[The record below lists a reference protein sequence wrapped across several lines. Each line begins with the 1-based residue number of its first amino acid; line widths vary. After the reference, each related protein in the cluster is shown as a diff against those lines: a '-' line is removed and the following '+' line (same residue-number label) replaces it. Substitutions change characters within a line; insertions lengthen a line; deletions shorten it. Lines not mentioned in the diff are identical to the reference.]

1 VTWPFGDLLDL
12 DLFAGPGGWDEGRRL
27 AGATN
32 PLVGLE
38 HNRDAC
44 LTAARAGHWRVQADV
59 ATYPT
64 APFVGKVRGLIA
76 SPPCPSF
83 SAAGSG
89 AGKDDVPNVLHL
101 IADYASGRT
110 PGEYTWHDARSAL
123 TAQPMRYITAIRP
136 RWIALE
142 QVPPVLPIWKYMGER
157 LRTMGYSV
165 WCGVLSAEEY
175 GVPQTRKRAFLLAS
189 LSGPVGPPAPTHQAY
204 KSGREAQ
211 VDDDLFGSPLPEPV
225 SMANALGWGLGDRPS
240 WTVSSGGTET
250 GGAEV
255 FANAANR
262 EKLREIVL
270 ESSSRRKL
278 NDKTI
283 PQSTDDPAMTV
294 AFGHSDMVWTLRNG
308 TQDNACTRE
317 LDEPAGTLFFGGRG
331 NAVDWVKERPAT
343 TVCGDARIGSPGHKD
358 KAGGEAQFSGDSV
371 RVTVQEAGVLQS
383 FPADYP
389 WSGTKT
395 SQYQQVGNAV
405 APLMAAAVL
414 AQFVSTKA
422 QVAA

>member
-1 VTWPFGDLLDL
+1 MIDTE
-12 DLFAGPGGWDEGRRL
+12 LFAGPGGWSEGRRL
-27 AGATN
+27 AGATL
-32 PLVGLE
+32 PMVGIE
-38 HNRDAC
+38 HDHNAC
-44 LTAARAGHWRVQADV
+44 VTAVRAGHWRVQADV

-64 APFVGKVRGLIA
+64 APFVGKTRGLIA

-83 SAAGSG
+83 STAGTG

-110 PGEYTWHDARSAL
+110 PGEYTWHDERSAL
-123 TAQPMRYITAIRP
+123 TAQPMRYITALKP
-136 RWIALE
+136 RWVACE
-142 QVPPVLPIWKYMGER
+142 QVPPVLPIWKYMAER
-157 LRTMGYSV
+157 LRGMGYRT
-165 WCGVLSAEEY
+165 WCGILSAEEY

-189 LSGPVGPPAPTHQAY
+189 LDGPVGPPAPTHQAY
-204 KSGREAQ
+204 KAGREAQ

-225 SMANALGWGLGDRPS
+225 SMADALGWGLGDRPS
-240 WTVSSGGTET
+240 WTVSSGGADTGGADT

-262 EKLREIVL
+262 EKLRRSL
-270 ESSSRRKL
+270 APAGASSRMVEPRPSSQPAH
-278 NDKTI
+278 TI
-283 PQSTDDPAMTV
+283 TGAANQ
-294 AFGHSDMVWTLRNG
+294 VWVLRNG

-317 LDEPAGTLFFGGRG
+317 LGEPAGTLFFGGRG

-358 KAGGEAQFSGDSV
+358 WAGGEAQFSGDSV

-395 SQYQQVGNAV
+395 AQYQQVGNAV

-414 AQFVSTKA
+414 AQFVSA
-422 QVAA
+422 DSRQVAA

>member
-1 VTWPFGDLLDL
+1 MTWPFGGLLDL

-44 LTAARAGHWRVQADV
+44 LTASRAGHWRVQADV

-64 APFVGKVRGLIA
+64 SPFVGKVRGLIA

-110 PGEYTWHDARSAL
+110 PSKYTWHDERSAL

-204 KSGREAQ
+204 KAGREAQ
-211 VDDDLFGSPLPEPV
+211 IDDDLFGSPLPEPV
-225 SMANALGWGLGDRPS
+225 SMANALGWGLSDRPS
-240 WTVSSGGTET
+240 WTVSSGGADT

-262 EKLREIVL
+262 EKLRRSFAPAGAASRMVEPRP
-270 ESSSRRKL
+270 SSQPAH
-278 NDKTI
+278 TI
-283 PQSTDDPAMTV
+283 TGAANQ
-294 AFGHSDMVWTLRNG
+294 VWVLRNG

-331 NAVDWVKERPAT
+331 NAVDWV
-343 TVCGDARIGSPGHKD
+343 
-358 KAGGEAQFSGDSV
+358 GGEQTAK
-371 RVTVQEAGVLQS
+371 VTVQEAGVLQS

-405 APLMAAAVL
+405 APLIAAAVL
-414 AQFVSTKA
+414 AQFVSTEA

>member
-1 VTWPFGDLLDL
+1 MMDL
-12 DLFAGPGGWDEGRRL
+12 DLFAGPGGWSEGRRL
-27 AGATN
+27 AGATL
-32 PLVGLE
+32 PMVGLE
-38 HNRDAC
+38 HDHNAC
-44 LTAARAGHWRVQADV
+44 VTAVRAGHWRVQADV

-64 APFVGKVRGLIA
+64 APFVGKVRGGIF

-83 SAAGSG
+83 STAGSG

-110 PGEYTWHDARSAL
+110 PGEYKWHDERSAL
-123 TAQPMRYITAIRP
+123 TAQPMRYITALKP
-136 RWIALE
+136 RWIACE
-142 QVPPVLPIWKYMGER
+142 QVPPVLPIWKYMAER
-157 LRTMGYSV
+157 LRGMGYRT
-165 WCGVLSAEEY
+165 WCGILSAEEY

-189 LSGPVGPPAPTHQAY
+189 LDGPVGPPAPTHQAY
-204 KSGREAQ
+204 KSGRESQ
-211 VDDDLFGSPLPEPV
+211 VNDDLFGSPLPEPV
-225 SMANALGWGLGDRPS
+225 SMADALGWGLDRRPS
-240 WTVSSGGTET
+240 WTVSSGGADT

-262 EKLREIVL
+262 KKLRQIVAMAPGGAA
-270 ESSSRRKL
+270 SKMVDPRPAPAPAH
-278 NDKTI
+278 TI
-283 PQSTDDPAMTV
+283 TGKGTAAWV
-294 AFGHSDMVWTLRNG
+294 LRNG

-331 NAVDWVKERPAT
+331 NAVDWVRGERPST
-343 TVCGDARIGSPGHKD
+343 TVCGDVRIGSPGHKD
-358 KAGGEAQFSGDSV
+358 RAGGEAQFSGESV

-405 APLMAAAVL
+405 AVRLAAAVL
-414 AQFVSTKA
+414 AQFVSADSKR
-422 QVAA
+422 VAA